1 MLKEAC
7 KQFPGRV
14 LMVHEFR
21 TSRVSSARTNV
32 VAGHAEGF
40 RWLRPVRSMA
50 TRSRIRGLM
59 CSTSTGIRFYD
70 RDVSAA
76 LNIRRIAAGPGRPR
90 ELSSW
95 VGRPAMPNPGRPGQE
110 WVCVRDRGLRCASST
125 PKRRGRPTS
134 YTKAAMQA
142 PSPVLTDLQ
151 PTAATAAGPAGD
163 QAAAGRLVIRRARS
177 EVVEARLV
185 TQIEAW
191 VEACSKRALLASLLL
206 GLMVRDS
213 FTRVTALADGQ
224 ELLEEIPAE
233 DAVIP
238 DFAERNLFLQL
249 GRGLP
254 PPELHSR
261 PSAAVEDVL
270 TAYPTL
276 SDELNVVPRY
286 PHDCNTVDDV
296 GQKLETSFAN
306 SLTEL
311 FKRRVGQAVALAGAR
326 VIAGSHEHQRRFGL
340 PVDGSPAWTERQRS
354 WVVRSVRGKV
364 VTWLEGQGQGGVV
377 PTEAMRYE
385 VARQRRLLGVGQGVV
400 VNKAWR
406 GRNVNRGSLLRH
418 AVDTS
423 RQLEA
428 AHVSWQADWANWQ
441 VLGGQ
446 PNSRPYR
453 PPSPFAITP
462 GCGCKAHHIQL
473 DTRAIYG
480 LMRAA
485 GMLPAD
491 ITSLT
496 RFRNGVAGPRD
507 SEVANRWLAF
517 LPSSL
522 PPAIQPSIWP
532 NDGQTFAQVVHTDG
546 VTVSLLFKRP
556 KPAGPPD
563 ELPRMGKQEGAVN
576 PLAHLHADWLGCDPG
591 KTNMAT
597 VAHEER
603 YPSGAVE
610 SVWQRSLTAGQYYRQ
625 SGITQHAK
633 RYREYVAMTL
643 VTWPAMWA
651 ELSKPRWSN
660 ARFRLYRYKQSTV
673 AKFWAETVRGAMVRC
688 NSAATG
694 RPLALAYGAAGF
706 SGAGSRGSKGVPV
719 KQMLREACQQFPG
732 RVLMV
737 HEFRNSRVS
746 SARTN
751 VVAGHAEGFSHHQHL
766 NTKHGLAILQMCSTS
781 NGIRFYDRDVSA
793 ALNIRRIAAGPGRP
807 RELSSWVGRPAMP
820 NPGRQARSG
829 CACATEACKGWQRQ
843 WVIQQEQEVKGA
855 KPESPMDARPQLSTG
870 ARVPRV
876 CSGALV
882 ILRAR
887 SEVVEARLV
896 TQIEAWVEAC
906 SKRALLASLLLGLM
920 VRDSFTRVTALADGQ
935 ELLEEIPADDAV
947 IPDFAERNLYLQ
959 LGRGVPPPGLHSRPS
974 AAVEDVLTAYPT
986 LSDELNVVPRYPHDC
1001 NTVDDV
1007 GQKLETSF
1015 ANSLTELFK
1024 RRVGQAVAL
1033 AGARVIAGSHEHQ
1046 RRFGL
1051 PVDGSPAWTERQR
1064 SWVVHRAEGLSAE
1077 PADGAEVYC
1086 ALTAGPCRFTTAS
1099 VRRCSQPC
1107 WGRRQ
1112 PEFDAPQATP
1122 GAGSAPGGLGPP
1134 QPHVAAVASSEVF
1147 ALRWDDLLVAKGRLA
1162 LALRCPTTSA
1172 SRSAAASVGWAH
1184 DYCELGQA
1192 QLDVCDDPV
1201 LLEALLGGACLLL
1214 ALPLHA
1220 PGASPPLSRVGCSLG
1235 SAAWLT
1241 PPPHGPG
1248 ASSAPHPPPPALSG
1262 APAWADTK
1270 LQGAGEGGLAGSGA
1284 GSSPGRRRRGPGAP
1298 LHAAA
1303 HLLHR
1308 LAASITHPHPH
1319 PPPHPLRQHNWQQ
1332 GEKQGQGLGSAA
1344 GDAPQRTAHPPP
1356 DPPPP
1361 ANPPAR
1367 ASFDAGSVCG
1377 SVCSSSSSEGS
1388 QASSSSGGWQLPGA
1402 PPASPWVRL
1411 PGDRPQAA
1419 GGRGEGGE
1427 LQAAAGAALS
1437 AASRV
1442 GAAGPS
1448 GVLVLSCWLQAQGLG
1463 HPPAVPPR
1471 EGAPSSLPPELQP
1484 GMSLDARWLPPSS
1497 CLHSPLAH
1505 LYCQPC
1511 ACLLRLRLISARG
1524 LRSAAA
1530 AAPHL
1535 PDTAAGPPEP
1545 APACAPCAWWQQQQ
1559 QRGGVGPGS
1568 GCRGQCRAGWQGQQ
1582 GPRTWRGQWP
1592 APERQAG
1599 QGCRG
1604 PDGALPQ
1611 PCPYP
1616 PHPPRL
1622 SRGQGCRAPPPCP
1635 PPRWLLPLQ
1644 PGRTSATTSTPAAV
1658 PRAWWQQ
1665 PPARAL
1671 GTAGRGA
1678 GRGPDP
1684 ACPPHRPAPRP

>member
-1 MLKEAC
+1 
-7 KQFPGRV
+7 
-14 LMVHEFR
+14 
-21 TSRVSSARTNV
+21 
-32 VAGHAEGF
+32 
-40 RWLRPVRSMA
+40 
-50 TRSRIRGLM
+50 
-59 CSTSTGIRFYD
+59 
-70 RDVSAA
+70 
-76 LNIRRIAAGPGRPR
+76 
-90 ELSSW
+90 
-95 VGRPAMPNPGRPGQE
+95 
-110 WVCVRDRGLRCASST
+110 
-125 PKRRGRPTS
+125 
-134 YTKAAMQA
+134 MQA

-163 QAAAGRLVIRRARS
+163 QAAAGRLVIVDKPPEPSQAQRNMQAKGAAHWANNHNNTWHAKKVKRHTLMRGVSAAGLEAGLEAGAVVPS

-206 GLMVRDS
+206 GLMVRES

-238 DFAERNLFLQL
+238 DFAERNLYLQL
-249 GRGLP
+249 GRGVP
-254 PPELHSR
+254 PPRLHSR
-261 PSAAVEDVL
+261 PSAAVVAVL
-270 TAYPTL
+270 AAYPTL

-364 VTWLEGQGQGGVV
+364 VTWLEGQGQGQGGVV

-423 RQLEA
+423 RHLEA

-480 LMRAA
+480 LM
-485 GMLPAD
+485 LPAD
-491 ITSLT
+491 ITSLN

-507 SEVANRWLAF
+507 SE
-517 LPSSL
+517 
-522 PPAIQPSIWP
+522 PPASHPAIHLP

-633 RYREYVAMTL
+633 VSKAWMAGIQPEHTVLSQVTNYTASLQRYREYVAMTL
-643 VTWPAMWA
+643 VTWPARWA

-706 SGAGSRGSKGVPV
+706 SVAGSRGSKGVPA

-737 HEFRNSRVS
+737 HEFRTSRVS

-751 VVAGHAEGFSHHQHL
+751 VVAGHAEGFRWLRPVRSMA
-766 NTKHGLAILQMCSTS
+766 TRSRIRGLMCSTS
-781 NGIRFYDRDVSA
+781 TGIRFYDRDVSA

-807 RELSSWVGRPAMP
+807 RELSSWVDKPPEPSRAQRNM
-820 NPGRQARSG
+820 QANGAAHWANNHNNTWHAKKVKRHTLMRGVSAAG
-829 CACATEACKGWQRQ
+829 LEA
-843 WVIQQEQEVKGA
+843 GA
-855 KPESPMDARPQLSTG
+855 V
-870 ARVPRV
+870 VP
-876 CSGALV
+876 
-882 ILRAR
+882 

-920 VRDSFTRVTALADGQ
+920 VRDFFTRVTVLADGQ
-935 ELLEEIPADDAV
+935 ELLEEIPAEDAD

-959 LGRGVPPPGLHSRPS
+959 LGRGLPPPGIHSQPS
-974 AAVEDVLTAYPT
+974 AAVEDVLTAYPD
-986 LSDELNVVPRYPHDC
+986 LHAELDEIPRYPHDC
-1001 NTVDDV
+1001 NTVDDM

-1024 RRVGQAVAL
+1024 RRVGRAVAL

-1051 PVDGSPAWTERQR
+1051 PMDGSPAWTERQR

-1134 QPHVAAVASSEVF
+1134 QPHVAAVSSSEVF

-1192 QLDVCDDPV
+1192 QLEVCDDPV
-1201 LLEALLGGACLLL
+1201 LLEALEGGACLLL

-1220 PGASPPLSRVGCSLG
+1220 PGASPPLCRVGCSLG

-1241 PPPHGPG
+1241 PPPPGPG
-1248 ASSAPHPPPPALSG
+1248 ASSAPHPPPAC
-1262 APAWADTK
+1262 
-1270 LQGAGEGGLAGSGA
+1270 
-1284 GSSPGRRRRGPGAP
+1284 
-1298 LHAAA
+1298 
-1303 HLLHR
+1303 
-1308 LAASITHPHPH
+1308 
-1319 PPPHPLRQHNWQQ
+1319 
-1332 GEKQGQGLGSAA
+1332 
-1344 GDAPQRTAHPPP
+1344 PQR
-1356 DPPPP
+1356 
-1361 ANPPAR
+1361 
-1367 ASFDAGSVCG
+1367 
-1377 SVCSSSSSEGS
+1377 
-1388 QASSSSGGWQLPGA
+1388 GA
-1402 PPASPWVRL
+1402 CLGQHR
-1411 PGDRPQAA
+1411 AA
-1419 GGRGEGGE
+1419 GGR
-1427 LQAAAGAALS
+1427 
-1437 AASRV
+1437 
-1442 GAAGPS
+1442 
-1448 GVLVLSCWLQAQGLG
+1448 
-1463 HPPAVPPR
+1463 
-1471 EGAPSSLPPELQP
+1471 
-1484 GMSLDARWLPPSS
+1484 
-1497 CLHSPLAH
+1497 
-1505 LYCQPC
+1505 
-1511 ACLLRLRLISARG
+1511 
-1524 LRSAAA
+1524 
-1530 AAPHL
+1530 
-1535 PDTAAGPPEP
+1535 
-1545 APACAPCAWWQQQQ
+1545 
-1559 QRGGVGPGS
+1559 
-1568 GCRGQCRAGWQGQQ
+1568 
-1582 GPRTWRGQWP
+1582 
-1592 APERQAG
+1592 
-1599 QGCRG
+1599 
-1604 PDGALPQ
+1604 
-1611 PCPYP
+1611 
-1616 PHPPRL
+1616 
-1622 SRGQGCRAPPPCP
+1622 
-1635 PPRWLLPLQ
+1635 
-1644 PGRTSATTSTPAAV
+1644 
-1658 PRAWWQQ
+1658 
-1665 PPARAL
+1665 
-1671 GTAGRGA
+1671 
-1678 GRGPDP
+1678 
-1684 ACPPHRPAPRP
+1684 